1 MPELLF
7 ETKVL
12 QTMLRNFG
20 NETRSSAL
28 LQSLVAHPRGIV
40 LQGERNRASL
50 TVESQGDR
58 TENVTEEFR
67 GRFRILLEGTHSNT
81 IIYVVHKIVFKLK
94 DLQTNRKTFGTTPAR
109 VPRSNHKLEALV
121 YCSRSGQRVH
131 HVAASQRSLP
141 GVP

>member
-67 GRFRILLEGTHSNT
+67 GRFRILEGTFSNT
-81 IIYVVHKIVFKLK
+81 IISVMHKIVLKLM
-94 DLQTNRKTFGTTPAR
+94 DFSNSVPEMIPGYFEIFRYPLGAHFLTTY
-109 VPRSNHKLEALV
+109 STS
-121 YCSRSGQRVH
+121 YT
-131 HVAASQRSLP
+131 
-141 GVP
+141 